1 MKGPTQSDGSPGQ
14 STPRAREEA
23 HRRTLSVGIGASAVV
38 HAVVVLLYSIVITQW
53 GPRETVMAVATPTR
67 SVTGMRVVRLVE
79 IESPEATVELPDEI
93 PEPVVEIQA
102 VLPEGP
108 PSAES
113 IVVEEPVAGLRAAE
127 VLRVRSS
134 DSRLWRQA
142 LPEAFELTQTQRM
155 ELELAGKLEEWNDSV
170 AAAVAAEYALTDWT
184 TTDSQGR
191 RWGVSPGQLHLGD
204 LTLPLPFYFQGSSFQ
219 RERAARRAWEDQ
231 DIANGANTQVI
242 RESWRDRAE
251 AIRRRRDRDRNENS
265 ASADSTG
272 TGG

>member
-1 MKGPTQSDGSPGQ
+1 MKGPTQSDGSLGQ

-79 IESPEATVELPDEI
+79 IESPEATVEPPDEI